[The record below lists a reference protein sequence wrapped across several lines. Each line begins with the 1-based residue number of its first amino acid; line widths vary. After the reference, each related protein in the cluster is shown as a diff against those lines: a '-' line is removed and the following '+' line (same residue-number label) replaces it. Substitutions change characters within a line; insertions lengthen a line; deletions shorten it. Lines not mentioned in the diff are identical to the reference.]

1 MKRPLRAGPTLGHV
15 IQTLRTHL
23 PELRERYS
31 IKSLGIFGS
40 YARDKQKPRSDLDV
54 LVEFLEDAKPN
65 LLEFAK
71 LQQELSDVLGVK
83 VDLVE
88 KKGLKPYIG
97 KRILEE
103 VIYLSEPGGVLSE
116 NLQPGVDCKTNDPS
130 STVGARPN
138 QRGGD

>member
-54 LVEFLEDAKPN
+54 LVEFQDDAKPD
-65 LLEFAK
+65 LLEFVR
-71 LQQELSDVLGVK
+71 LQHHLSDLLGVK

-97 KRILEE
+97 KRILAE
-103 VIYLSEPGGVLSE
+103 VFP
-116 NLQPGVDCKTNDPS
+116 P
-130 STVGARPN
+130 
-138 QRGGD
+138 